1 MQYLKP
7 EQYKGTTYK
16 FPWPS
21 DNIDPKLKLTK
32 DYYLGVQNAFMADY
46 ASNNCYVP
54 FEFGSKRSFEELES
68 YATGQQSSNKI
79 KESLIGK
86 NKKNKDGKFITKMNV
101 SFDTYYKLPQM
112 FDVMREKNM
121 SQEYDVD
128 VNCIDNDSVA
138 TKEAERSFLK
148 FLLDHNTQDFL
159 AKTKFKPQTQIDPQ
173 VMGMMN
179 ESDVDMYFETG
190 GYTLAR
196 EIACKA
202 ACQKTKLVSD
212 YKVTQDATFDD
223 LITKAFAGWKTYIEK
238 STGLPKIRK
247 VNTKQVIVP
256 YSDKNDFS
264 DITRAGELR
273 FMTIADIRKEN
284 PKFTSEDLLY
294 LAKQFAWL
302 NPQYTSLI
310 GARGYYDRSY
320 MSNLMGDY
328 DIDPIS
334 RCRVLVLDSQ
344 WLSVDL
350 ETNLKNVTGK
360 GEVRFKPV
368 PFDYKVDAKS
378 EKKGDKKIAK
388 NVIRKYYAQWIVGTD
403 MFLDYG
409 ICKDVVYYGEDG
421 NKTPRIDYFFVKTG
435 NASLVERC
443 IAIVDEIDMLTVK
456 HRNTLATLPAAPAMA
471 IQKDLLENVFLNGIL
486 QQPEDIVQGLIERG
500 ILYYNG
506 LDDHGNPLYFAGGQK
521 PIDFMDVTK
530 IAGLLSVISNEIAQK
545 VNHLREV
552 VGLQNGADAGNTNP
566 YQGLGQT
573 QLSFQAAN
581 ASLYPT
587 FNAYNYLFRAAFDDI
602 IKKWQIVSKDRSI
615 KVSYSILGNK
625 NLSVFELDKNFTNAE
640 FNLDIKIA
648 ASMEERQNLLAY
660 ISQQRDLGTQTGGE
674 TGLNASEFLY
684 VYTRVMAGATEEAM
698 YVLAQLEKKK
708 QQAKQQE
715 AIQNQKMNIED
726 QQASAEAKAKHDQ
739 DLLAAKSQS
748 DNMNTLLAGL
758 LKQNQ
763 ALMERL
769 FEPKAM
775 GEAPVNAQGITQ
787 ILEDNN
793 QAIAGVL
800 QGGME
805 QEVPQE
811 QMQPEPQMV
820 Q

>member
-1 MQYLKP
+1 MQYIKP
-7 EQYKGTTYK
+7 EQYKGTSYK
-16 FPWPS
+16 YSYPS
-21 DNIDPKLKLTK
+21 DSINPKLKREQEYFL
-32 DYYLGVQNAFMADY
+32 AFCQAFFADY

-54 FEFGSKRSFEELES
+54 FEWGSKRSFDELEQ

-121 SQEYDVD
+121 SQEYDVAAH
-128 VNCIDNDSVA
+128 CIDNDSVA
-138 TKEAERSFLK
+138 AKEADKAYLK
-148 FLLDHNTQDFL
+148 FLLDKNTKEFI
-159 AKTKFKPQTQIDPQ
+159 AKTKFNPQAPIDPE
-173 VMGMMN
+173 VIGMMN
-179 ESDVDMYFETG
+179 ASDVDMFFDTG
-190 GYTLAR
+190 GYILKR

-223 LITKAFAGWKTYIEK
+223 LIQKAFAGWKTYIEK
-238 STGLPKIRK
+238 STMLPKIRK
-247 VNTKQVIVP
+247 VNNKRVLVP

-264 DITRAGELR
+264 DITRAAELR
-273 FMTIADIRKEN
+273 IMSIADIRKEN
-284 PKFTSEDLLY
+284 PKFTSADLMY
-294 LAKQFAWL
+294 LAKQFAWM
-302 NPQYTSLI
+302 NPQYTAIL
-310 GARGYYDRSY
+310 GGRGYYDRSHITGL
-320 MSNLMGDY
+320 MSDY
-328 DIDPIS
+328 DVDPIS
-334 RCRVLVLDSQ
+334 KCKVIVLDAQ
-344 WLSVDL
+344 WLSVDI

-360 GEVRFKPV
+360 GEIRFKPV
-368 PFDYKVDAKS
+368 PFEYVVDAKS

-388 NVIRKYYAQWIVGTD
+388 NVIKKYHAQWIVGTD

-602 IKKWQIVSKDRSI
+602 IKKWQIVSKDKSV
-615 KVSYSILGNK
+615 KVSYSLLGNT
-625 NLSVFELDKNFTNAE
+625 NLSVFELDKDFTNAE
-640 FNLDIKIA
+640 FNIDIKIA
-648 ASMEERQNLLAY
+648 ASMEERQNLMVY

-674 TGLNASEFLY
+674 VGLNASEFLY
-684 VYTRVMAGATEEAM
+684 VYTRIMAGATEEAM
-698 YVLAQLEKKK
+698 LTLAKIEKKK
-708 QQAKQQE
+708 QLAKQQE

-726 QQASAEAKAKHDQ
+726 QQQSAQMKAQMDADNLKLKGEQ
-739 DLLAAKSQS
+739 Q
-748 DNMNTLLAGL
+748 NMNTLLAGI

-763 ALMERL
+763 MLMEKL

-775 GEAPVNAQGITQ
+775 GESPVNTQGIAQ
-787 ILEDNN
+787 VLEENN
-793 QAIAGVL
+793 MVIGGVMSSG
-800 QGGME
+800 QQE
-805 QEVPQE
+805 QQMPQE
-811 QMQPEPQMV
+811 QPMLQ
-820 Q
+820 